1 MISKFQQGGGFESLF
16 TIYKPIQT
24 ESPRRERT
32 SSRESRSRE
41 SRSRKDEDDTKGK
54 LTEKD
59 LFEMLKNL
67 EGLPNEMQNMMSN
80 MITTLNNA
88 KVMGADGIQDLAAT
102 YIRNLYSLKEA
113 KYNKEQ
119 FDNTYK
125 QAVANKSLNE
135 VAIDQ
140 NGSILAID
148 SNGELKPF
156 NPQQWAK
163 VKDSNKYEPLTNG
176 NLLWM
181 RSHLPQYA
189 NKNQLLRIVENG
201 IGLDE
206 VHKMIKDR
214 FQQMGKT
221 ETSTDTFIPQ
231 EVAKGQQ
238 ILAQMISLGPEGYY
252 KYTQELSSSSE
263 AQVKAALNYIYSTL
277 PLNAKTR
284 LAVETQDGSP
294 DSVIGLIGDMIAG
307 TINSKIKNSAQY
319 IGSEAKVTESDSS
332 NMNIAQKLIAGYGAP
347 ETFGINIGDENLTI
361 VRSNVLPLVG
371 KNDSELGVR
380 KPISD
385 VMESSLGGVLN
396 LQSASIGGQ
405 IISSFDLN
413 HVITQDGKIRTID
426 FPCIQNENGTIVP
439 NINPEIR
446 KKKKDA
452 DLELK
457 QMGIDINDKQQAE
470 TQYQTINQVYQKH
483 ELDAP
488 YSSSG
493 QLSGNWARFAI
504 MAVAT
509 DGKVV
514 NGDKTLLQEVT
525 DDYEAQN
532 IVSAIQEADKNYS
545 FSNSIFGDD
554 AIYKGIMWVPL
565 FESYNAASATT
576 RMNQSTV
583 KKNDMYDQVISNR
596 TRLTTD
602 QIY

>member
-148 SNGELKPF
+148 SNGELKSF

-181 RSHLPQYA
+181 RSHLPQYE

-319 IGSEAKVTESDSS
+319 IGSEAKVAESDSS

-385 VMESSLGGVLN
+385 VMESSLGGILN

-493 QLSGNWARFAI
+493 QLSENWARFAI

>member
-24 ESPRRERT
+24 ESPRREKT
-32 SSRESRSRE
+32 SSRESK
-41 SRSRKDEDDTKGK
+41 SRKDEDDTKGK

-67 EGLPNEMQNMMSN
+67 EGLPNEMQNMMSS
-80 MITTLNNA
+80 MLTTLNNA

-119 FDNTYK
+119 FDNTYQ

-148 SNGELKPF
+148 SNGELKSF

-189 NKNQLLRIVENG
+189 NKNWLLRIVENG
-201 IGLDE
+201 IGLDQ

-214 FQQMGKT
+214 FQEIGKT

-263 AQVKAALNYIYSTL
+263 AQVKAALNYIYNTL

-284 LAVETQDGSP
+284 LAVETQDGSQ
-294 DSVIGLIGDMIAG
+294 DSVIGLIGDMITG
-307 TINSKIKNSAQY
+307 TIDSKIKNSAQY
-319 IGSEAKVTESDSS
+319 IGSEAKVTGSDSS

-347 ETFGINIGDENLTI
+347 DTFGINIGDENLTV

-385 VMESSLGGVLN
+385 VMESSLGGILN

-470 TQYQTINQVYQKH
+470 AQYQTINQVYQKH

-514 NGDKTLLQEVT
+514 KGDKTLLQEVT
-525 DDYEAQN
+525 DDYEAEN
-532 IVSAIQEADKNYS
+532 IVSAIQKADKNYS
-545 FSNSIFGDD
+545 FSKRGFGAD

-596 TRLTTD
+596 ARLTTD

>member
-32 SSRESRSRE
+32 LSRESRSRE

-148 SNGELKPF
+148 SNGELKSF

-470 TQYQTINQVYQKH
+470 AQYQTINQVYQKH

-545 FSNSIFGDD
+545 FSNSMFGDD

>member
-24 ESPRRERT
+24 ETPRRERT
-32 SSRESRSRE
+32 SSRESKSRE

-119 FDNTYK
+119 FDHTYN

-148 SNGELKPF
+148 SNGELKSF

-263 AQVKAALNYIYSTL
+263 AQVKAALNYIYNTL

-284 LAVETQDGSP
+284 LAIETQDGSQ
-294 DSVIGLIGDMIAG
+294 DSVIGLIENMITG
-307 TINSKIKNSAQY
+307 TIDSKIKNSAQY
-319 IGSEAKVTESDSS
+319 IGSEAKVTGSDSS

-347 ETFGINIGDENLTI
+347 ETFGINIGDENLTT

-371 KNDSELGVR
+371 KNDSKLGVR

-385 VMESSLGGVLN
+385 VMESSLGGILN

-545 FSNSIFGDD
+545 FSNSIFGGD

-596 TRLTTD
+596 ARLTTD

>member
-32 SSRESRSRE
+32 SSRE

-148 SNGELKPF
+148 SNGELKSF

-181 RSHLPQYA
+181 RSHLPRYA

-252 KYTQELSSSSE
+252 KYTQELSSSSK

-319 IGSEAKVTESDSS
+319 IGSEAKVAESDSS

-347 ETFGINIGDENLTI
+347 ETFGINIGDEDLTI

-385 VMESSLGGVLN
+385 VMESSLGGILN

>member
-16 TIYKPIQT
+16 TIYKPIQS

-32 SSRESRSRE
+32 SSRE

-102 YIRNLYSLKEA
+102 YIRNLYSLKET

-148 SNGELKPF
+148 SNGELKSF

-201 IGLDE
+201 CGLDE

-385 VMESSLGGVLN
+385 VMESSLGGILN

-493 QLSGNWARFAI
+493 QLSENWARFAI